1 MAFRKSHHREGMG
14 LRAGIVVGK
23 VSKGYRVVSDIT
35 TGGLLFQVKG
45 GKATLAIL
53 LKSTSELDHD
63 R

>member
-1 MAFRKSHHREGMG
+1 MG